1 MPPWLLDDLLI
12 TLQTSSSF
20 QADTLWNN
28 KTICQHIHFWFWPMP
43 IQNHNCCNFKKRR
56 WIFSSKSTDF
66 SASRA
71 DTLVQ
76 ENRVIFNILD
86 VSVNLQSQSK
96 NISHD
101 IHCSSEFAI
110 AEQRCIILLYS
121 TTKHALITS
130 FMTNVVFAS
139 FYTSYLNTVA
149 KYVHWN
155 SNFQGTQKVRLLNK
169 SLPRILL
176 GTHISKW
183 HQAKEWVFKIYDER
197 VVHYTI
203 SCIIRLV
210 GWWNEDFKSLE
221 ASSWSFL
228 EMQVL
233 LWRRYVRT
241 HQSGSWPA

>member
-86 VSVNLQSQSK
+86 VSVNLQSHSK

-110 AEQRCIILLYS
+110 AEQRCIVPPNTLSSRHDQQCGFCQLLYLLS
-121 TTKHALITS
+121 QHCCKICTLE
-130 FMTNVVFAS
+130 
-139 FYTSYLNTVA
+139 
-149 KYVHWN
+149 
-155 SNFQGTQKVRLLNK
+155 FQF
-169 SLPRILL
+169 PRYSE
-176 GTHISKW
+176 G
-183 HQAKEWVFKIYDER
+183 Q
-197 VVHYTI
+197 
-203 SCIIRLV
+203 II
-210 GWWNEDFKSLE
+210 E
-221 ASSWSFL
+221 
-228 EMQVL
+228 
-233 LWRRYVRT
+233 
-241 HQSGSWPA
+241 

>member
-1 MPPWLLDDLLI
+1 
-12 TLQTSSSF
+12 
-20 QADTLWNN
+20 
-28 KTICQHIHFWFWPMP
+28 
-43 IQNHNCCNFKKRR
+43 
-56 WIFSSKSTDF
+56 
-66 SASRA
+66 
-71 DTLVQ
+71 
-76 ENRVIFNILD
+76 
-86 VSVNLQSQSK
+86 
-96 NISHD
+96 
-101 IHCSSEFAI
+101 
-110 AEQRCIILLYS
+110 
-121 TTKHALITS
+121 
-130 FMTNVVFAS
+130 MTNVVFAS

-203 SCIIRLV
+203 SCIIGLV

-233 LWRRYVRT
+233 LWRRYVGYASKWVMTRLT
-241 HQSGSWPA
+241 SFFIMMIIEWVFPFFFIIDARSYPNYRGRISPSSLDASANFKTIFHIVFGNSETTFFTTVS